1 MITLKENFI
10 SFNFIIF
17 QSHDQAIYITICITI
32 LVHLQV

>member
-17 QSHDQAIYITICITI
+17 QSHDQAICITI
-32 LVHLQV
+32 LFVHLQV